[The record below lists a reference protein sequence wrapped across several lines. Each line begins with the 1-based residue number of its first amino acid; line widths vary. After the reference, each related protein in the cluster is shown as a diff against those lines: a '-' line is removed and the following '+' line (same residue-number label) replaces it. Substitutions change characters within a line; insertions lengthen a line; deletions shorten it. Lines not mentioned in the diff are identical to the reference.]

1 MSIMSTHLL
10 HSIAII
16 DQTYITRKAMAQAI
30 AEQFF
35 GCFITMQNWSD
46 LWLAKGIAEYLSG
59 LYAKKCFGNN
69 EYRDWIQHELAE
81 VNYQLCR
88 IIMIIELLN

>member
-1 MSIMSTHLL
+1 
-10 HSIAII
+10 
-16 DQTYITRKAMAQAI
+16 MAQAV

-81 VNYQLCR
+81 VYMTSLPCDSQLFNYIFCK
-88 IIMIIELLN
+88 NY